1 MGVGEIIALGALII
15 SGLSLLRAMSKDSKG
30 NTTELTTVIVKLESI
45 SSDIT
50 EIKKDI
56 RSVKEDVRVHGER
69 IVRAEQK
76 LESLEK
82 IVNMYHR
89 TITSENITPPQ

>member
-1 MGVGEIIALGALII
+1 MAISEIIALGALII
-15 SGLSLLRAMSKDSKG
+15 SGLSLIRAFSKDSKG

-56 RSVKEDVRVHGER
+56 RSVKADVREHGER

-82 IVNMYHR
+82 IVNMYHCSC
-89 TITSENITPPQ
+89 TPENSPTP